1 MLPPS
6 GSSTA
11 SSDEMRLLPARTATA
26 LSRAALVA
34 GAVAVV
40 PPPVVAQK
48 GASPAPSVTPG
59 FAAGEWLDSDA
70 QIELAVSPPLL
81 PERGHLAVFIRETDV
96 TSLFIATP
104 QKLTYRPRSIRL
116 PAGDSEIVVHFVGRD
131 HRWQEI
137 GRFPIRVRT
146 RAGFEQSSFDP
157 KLDVGTEGQVAEGHV
172 LDASA
177 PPRGTYQDFTTNT
190 GFTTVHVRSGWTVQ
204 SQLNVVGV
212 SHREKAL
219 RFEQDSV
226 DAPRVDLSDYR
237 VEVEKGIARASLGHV
252 TWGANRHLVNQ
263 FQSRGA
269 TLSLRLGPRADLTTA
284 WLHGSTIV
292 GWNHFLGVDRR
303 EHRFGAATLGLEGFP
318 SRPGLLRLEATALTG
333 SLLPLSGF
341 NQGVVNDAEKSRAW
355 GMRLL
360 AATPGQRVRFEAGYS
375 RSRFDNPEDPLLEQG
390 AALVEVRETTRS
402 ARYLEASY
410 DVVQAWAITPSI
422 QGRLTAAYRHE
433 RADPLYRTIAAVV
446 QADRSSHGFELQGA
460 VGEVSVQ
467 LLHTRYRDNLDDVP
481 SILVTRG
488 RDYELTASAPLG
500 FIFGAAKRPAWLP
513 SLSYHYQR
521 IHQKGDGVP
530 DNSGARPTF
539 VPDQVS
545 AVHGL
550 GLDWQGGQW
559 RASYKIDHST
569 QDNRQPER
577 EQADNA
583 NLVHGATLGYTPVPA
598 VTVGLELE
606 LERAE
611 NQEIA
616 RTDRTLRAGLSVD
629 WQVTSATALGV
640 RWSQT
645 DAEDDAH
652 LRETGS
658 SDLSLQVT
666 QRLDVLTLGGWAL
679 PGQAYLRFGR
689 QTLRSL
695 DREFQVGDARRNWTI
710 NTGLSL
716 NLFSGRQEDDHVSTG
731 E

>member
-1 MLPPS
+1 VLP
-6 GSSTA
+6 
-11 SSDEMRLLPARTATA
+11 RTAIT
-26 LSRAALVA
+26 LSRLALVA
-34 GAVAVV
+34 GAVTVV
-40 PPPVVAQK
+40 PPALAQL
-48 GASPAPSVTPG
+48 AVSRVPTVTPG
-59 FAAGEWLDSDA
+59 FAAGEWLDADA
-70 QIELAVSPPLL
+70 TIELALSPPLL
-81 PERGHLAVFIRETDV
+81 PGRGQLAVFVGATDV
-96 TSLFIATP
+96 TALFTVSP
-104 QKLTYRPRSIRL
+104 ERLTYRPQAIRL
-116 PAGDSEIVVHFVGRD
+116 PSGESELVVHFVGRD
-131 HRWQEI
+131 SRWQEI

-146 RAGFEQSSFDP
+146 RAGFEKSSFDP
-157 KLDVGTEGQVAEGHV
+157 KLDVASEGQVAEGHRP
-172 LDASA
+172 DASQ
-177 PPRGTYQDFTTNT
+177 PPRDTYQDLTTNL
-190 GFTTVHVRSGWTVQ
+190 GLTTVHLRHGWKVQ

-212 SHREKAL
+212 NRREKAL
-219 RFEQDSV
+219 RFDQEGE

-237 VEVEKGIARASLGHV
+237 VEVERGMARASLGHV
-252 TWGANRHLVNQ
+252 TWGANRHLARE
-263 FQSRGA
+263 FASRGA
-269 TLSLRLGPRADLTTA
+269 TLSLRLGRRADLTAA
-284 WLHGSTIV
+284 WLHGSSIV
-292 GWNHFLGVDRR
+292 GWSHFLGVERR
-303 EHRFGAATLGLEGFP
+303 EHRLGGATLGLEAFP
-318 SRPGLLRLEATALTG
+318 SRPGLLRLEATGLTG
-333 SLLPLSGF
+333 SLLPLAGF
-341 NQGVVNDAEKSRAW
+341 SQGVVNDAEKSRGW

-360 AATPGQRVRFEAGYS
+360 GATPSQRGRVELGYS
-375 RSRFDNPEDPLLEQG
+375 RSRFENPPDSLLAQG
-390 AALVEVRETTRS
+390 ADLVHVRETTRA

-410 DVVQAWAITPSI
+410 DVVQAWPITPSV

-460 VGEVSVQ
+460 VGEVSVR

-488 RDYELTASAPLG
+488 RDYELTASAPLA
-500 FIFGAAKRPAWLP
+500 FIVGAAKRPAWLP

-521 IHQKGDGVP
+521 VHQKGDGVP
-530 DNSGARPTF
+530 ANSGARPTF

-550 GLDWQGGQW
+550 GMDWQGGQW
-559 RASYKIDHST
+559 RASYKIDRST

-577 EQADNA
+577 ERADNA
-583 NLVHGATLGYTPVPA
+583 NLVHGVSLGYTPVPA
-598 VTVGLELE
+598 VTVGLELG

-611 NQEIA
+611 NREID
-616 RTDRTLRAGLSVD
+616 RRDRTLRAGLGMD
-629 WQVTSATALGV
+629 WQVTSATALGA

-652 LRETGS
+652 LRENGS

-716 NLFSGRQEDDHVSTG
+716 NLFSGRREGDHVPTG
-731 E
+731 K